1 MSWLWKMQIRNHLIS
16 SYTKASSSTDFW
28 IVFFSLTWPQ
38 DLQIFS
44 TQGTQVE
51 AHKEVEETELVVEDV
66 NWESLDLFGDE
77 SMLNDQMVVKRLGD
91 PWQLVL
97 VDLNL
102 WDCKEKKQKFSLIH
116 KSTLRWHTVSKT
128 LFRLHLQPSKWT

>member
-97 VDLNL
+97 VYQIL
-102 WDCKEKKQKFSLIH
+102 WDYGKKRKKFSLMQ
-116 KSTLRWHTVSKT
+116 KLTYRWRTVS
-128 LFRLHLQPSKWT
+128 

>member
-44 TQGTQVE
+44 TQGKQVE

-97 VDLNL
+97 VYQIL
-102 WDCKEKKQKFSLIH
+102 WDYGKKRKKFSLMQ
-116 KSTLRWHTVSKT
+116 KLTYRWRTVS
-128 LFRLHLQPSKWT
+128 